1 MSNRHELIKFFL
13 KLKRVEIMDI
23 FQAIIIGLVQGLTEF
38 LPVSSS
44 AHLIFA
50 QQALGVSDVGLAF
63 DVLMHVGTLVAVIVY
78 FFNDIVNMIK
88 GFLLSLVD
96 LKNGNFM
103 GEIKKDPYKKLAWLT
118 ILATIPVGVVG
129 VLFNDMIESMFQ
141 GLTIPAFLLL
151 VTGCLLYASQ
161 RMNSGRIDVR
171 NVTIKEALIMGCGQA
186 LAVLPGL
193 SRSGTTIAAGL
204 FAGLDKEFAAK
215 FSFILSIPAILG
227 AAVFQLKDLS
237 GGNIEIGACIA
248 GFVVAV
254 ISGYL
259 AISVLLK
266 IVREKSLDIF
276 AYYCWIV
283 GLIVLIGS
291 LIL

>member
-1 MSNRHELIKFFL
+1 
-13 KLKRVEIMDI
+13 MDI

-50 QQALGVSDVGLAF
+50 QQALGVADVGLAF
-63 DVLMHVGTLVAVIVY
+63 DVLLHVGTLVAVIVY

-96 LKNGNFM
+96 LKDGNFI
-103 GEIKKDPYKKLAWLT
+103 GELKKDPYKKLAWLT
-118 ILATIPVGVVG
+118 ILATIPIGIVG
-129 VLFNDMIESMFQ
+129 VLFNDIVESMFM
-141 GLTIPAFLLL
+141 GLTVPAFLLL
-151 VTGCLLYASQ
+151 ITGCLLYVSQ

-171 NVTIKEALIMGCGQA
+171 NISLKEALIMGCGQA
-186 LAVLPGL
+186 LAILPGL

-237 GGNIEIGACIA
+237 GGSIEIGACIA
-248 GFVVAV
+248 GFIVAA

-259 AISVLLK
+259 AISFLLK

-283 GLIVLIGS
+283 GIIVLVGS

>member
-1 MSNRHELIKFFL
+1 
-13 KLKRVEIMDI
+13 MDI
-23 FQAIIIGLVQGLTEF
+23 IQAIIIGLVQGLTEF

-50 QQALGVSDVGLAF
+50 QQALGVADVGLAF

-103 GEIKKDPYKKLAWLT
+103 GELKKDPYKKLAWLT
-118 ILATIPVGVVG
+118 ILATIPIGIVG
-129 VLFNDMIESMFQ
+129 VLFNDIVESMFM
-141 GLTIPAFLLL
+141 GLTVPAFLLL
-151 VTGCLLYASQ
+151 ITGCLLYVSQ
-161 RMNSGRIDVR
+161 RMNTGKIDVR
-171 NVTIKEALIMGCGQA
+171 NITLKEALIMGCGQA
-186 LAVLPGL
+186 LAILPGL

-237 GGNIEIGACIA
+237 GGSVEIGACIA
-248 GFVVAV
+248 GFIVAA

-259 AISVLLK
+259 AISFLLK

-283 GLIVLIGS
+283 GIIVLIGS

>member
-1 MSNRHELIKFFL
+1 
-13 KLKRVEIMDI
+13 MDI

-186 LAVLPGL
+186 LAILPGL

>member
-1 MSNRHELIKFFL
+1 
-13 KLKRVEIMDI
+13 MDI
-23 FQAIIIGLVQGLTEF
+23 IQAIIIGLVQGLTEF

-50 QQALGVSDVGLAF
+50 QQALGVADVGLAF
-63 DVLMHVGTLVAVIVY
+63 DVLLHVGTLVAVIVY

-88 GFLLSLVD
+88 GFILSLVD

-103 GEIKKDPYKKLAWLT
+103 GELKKDPYKKLAWLT
-118 ILATIPVGVVG
+118 ILATIPIGIVG
-129 VLFNDMIESMFQ
+129 VLFNDIVESMFM
-141 GLTIPAFLLL
+141 GLTVPAFLLL
-151 VTGCLLYASQ
+151 ITGCLLYVSQ
-161 RMNSGRIDVR
+161 RMNTGKIDVR
-171 NVTIKEALIMGCGQA
+171 NITLKEALIMGCGQA
-186 LAVLPGL
+186 LAILPGL

-237 GGNIEIGACIA
+237 GGSVEIGACIA
-248 GFVVAV
+248 GFIVAA

-259 AISVLLK
+259 AISFLLK

-283 GLIVLIGS
+283 GIIVLVGS

>member
-1 MSNRHELIKFFL
+1 
-13 KLKRVEIMDI
+13 MDI
-23 FQAIIIGLVQGLTEF
+23 IQAIIIGLVQGLTEF

-50 QQALGVSDVGLAF
+50 QQALGVADVGLAF
-63 DVLMHVGTLVAVIVY
+63 DVLLHVGTLVAVIVY

-103 GEIKKDPYKKLAWLT
+103 GELKKDPYKKLAWLT
-118 ILATIPVGVVG
+118 ILATIPIGIVG
-129 VLFNDMIESMFQ
+129 VLFNDIVESMFM
-141 GLTIPAFLLL
+141 GLTVPAFLLL
-151 VTGCLLYASQ
+151 ITGCLLYVSQ
-161 RMNSGRIDVR
+161 RMNTGKIDVR
-171 NVTIKEALIMGCGQA
+171 NITLKEALIMGCGQA
-186 LAVLPGL
+186 LAILPGL

-237 GGNIEIGACIA
+237 GGSVEIGACIA
-248 GFVVAV
+248 GFIVAA

-259 AISVLLK
+259 AISFLLK

-283 GLIVLIGS
+283 GIIVLIGS

>member
-1 MSNRHELIKFFL
+1 
-13 KLKRVEIMDI
+13 MDI

-50 QQALGVSDVGLAF
+50 QQALGLSDVGLAF

-129 VLFNDMIESMFQ
+129 VLFNDIIESMFK

-171 NVTIKEALIMGCGQA
+171 NISLKEAIIMGCGQA
-186 LAVLPGL
+186 LAILPGL

-237 GGNIEIGACIA
+237 GGSIEIGACIA
-248 GFVVAV
+248 GFVVAI

-276 AYYCWIV
+276 AYYCWAVGIIV
-283 GLIVLIGS
+283 FMGS
-291 LIL
+291 IAHIF

>member
-1 MSNRHELIKFFL
+1 
-13 KLKRVEIMDI
+13 MDI

-50 QQALGVSDVGLAF
+50 QQALGLSDVGLAF

-171 NVTIKEALIMGCGQA
+171 NMTIKEALIMGCGQA

-237 GGNIEIGACIA
+237 GGSVEIGACIA

-283 GLIVLIGS
+283 GIIVLIGS

>member
-1 MSNRHELIKFFL
+1 
-13 KLKRVEIMDI
+13 MDI
-23 FQAIIIGLVQGLTEF
+23 IQAIIIGLIQGLTEF

-50 QQALGVSDVGLAF
+50 QQALGVADVGLAF
-63 DVLMHVGTLVAVIVY
+63 DVLLHVGTLVAVIVY

-103 GEIKKDPYKKLAWLT
+103 GELKKDPYKKLAWLT

-129 VLFNDMIESMFQ
+129 VLFNDIIESMFQ

-151 VTGCLLYASQ
+151 VTGCLLYVSQ
-161 RMNSGRIDVR
+161 RMNTGRIDVR
-171 NVTIKEALIMGCGQA
+171 NMTIKEALIMGCGQA
-186 LAVLPGL
+186 LAILPGL

-237 GGNIEIGACIA
+237 GGSVEIGACIA

>member
-1 MSNRHELIKFFL
+1 
-13 KLKRVEIMDI
+13 MDI

-151 VTGCLLYASQ
+151 VTGCLLYVSQ

>member
-1 MSNRHELIKFFL
+1 
-13 KLKRVEIMDI
+13 MDI

-50 QQALGVSDVGLAF
+50 QQALGVSEVGLAF

-96 LKNGNFM
+96 LKNGNFI

-129 VLFNDMIESMFQ
+129 VLFNDVIESMFK

-151 VTGCLLYASQ
+151 ITGCLLYASQ

-171 NVTIKEALIMGCGQA
+171 NISLKEAIIMGCGQA
-186 LAVLPGL
+186 LAILPGL

-237 GGNIEIGACIA
+237 GGSIEIGACIA
-248 GFVVAV
+248 GFVVAI

-283 GLIVLIGS
+283 GIIVLVGS

>member
-1 MSNRHELIKFFL
+1 
-13 KLKRVEIMDI
+13 MDI
-23 FQAIIIGLVQGLTEF
+23 LQAMIIGLVQGLTEF

-63 DVLMHVGTLVAVIVY
+63 DVLLHAGTLVAVVVY
-78 FFNDIVNMIK
+78 FFDDIVNMIK
-88 GFLLSLVD
+88 GFLLSLID
-96 LKNGNFM
+96 LKEGKFIQ
-103 GEIKKDPYKKLAWLT
+103 EIKKDPYKKLAWLT
-118 ILATIPVGVVG
+118 ILATIPVGIVG
-129 VLFNDMIESMFQ
+129 VLFNDAVEKLFT
-141 GLTIPAFLLL
+141 GLSIPAFLLL
-151 VTGCLLYASQ
+151 ITGCLLYVSQ
-161 RMNSGRIDVR
+161 RMNSGRIDVK
-171 NVTIKEALIMGCGQA
+171 NLSIKEALFMGCGQA

-227 AAVFQLKDLS
+227 AAVFELRHI
-237 GGNIEIGACIA
+237 GGANVEIGACIA
-248 GFVVAV
+248 GFIVAV
-254 ISGYL
+254 ISGYF

-283 GLIVLIGS
+283 GLIVLVGS
-291 LIL
+291 LII

>member
-1 MSNRHELIKFFL
+1 
-13 KLKRVEIMDI
+13 MDI

-186 LAVLPGL
+186 LAVFPGL

>member
-1 MSNRHELIKFFL
+1 
-13 KLKRVEIMDI
+13 
-23 FQAIIIGLVQGLTEF
+23 
-38 LPVSSS
+38 
-44 AHLIFA
+44 
-50 QQALGVSDVGLAF
+50 
-63 DVLMHVGTLVAVIVY
+63 
-78 FFNDIVNMIK
+78 
-88 GFLLSLVD
+88 
-96 LKNGNFM
+96 
-103 GEIKKDPYKKLAWLT
+103 
-118 ILATIPVGVVG
+118 
-129 VLFNDMIESMFQ
+129 
-141 GLTIPAFLLL
+141 
-151 VTGCLLYASQ
+151 
-161 RMNSGRIDVR
+161 
-171 NVTIKEALIMGCGQA
+171 MGCGQA
-186 LAVLPGL
+186 LAILPGL

-237 GGNIEIGACIA
+237 GGSIEIGACIA
-248 GFVVAV
+248 GFVVAI

-283 GLIVLIGS
+283 GIIVLVGS

>member
-1 MSNRHELIKFFL
+1 
-13 KLKRVEIMDI
+13 MDI
-23 FQAIIIGLVQGLTEF
+23 IQAIIIGLVQGLTEF

-50 QQALGVSDVGLAF
+50 QQALGVGDVGLAF

-96 LKNGNFM
+96 LKDGNFI
-103 GEIKKDPYKKLAWLT
+103 GELKKDPYKKLAWLT
-118 ILATIPVGVVG
+118 ILATIPIGIVG
-129 VLFNDMIESMFQ
+129 VLFNDIVESMFM
-141 GLTIPAFLLL
+141 GLTVPAFLLL
-151 VTGCLLYASQ
+151 ITGCLLYVSQ

-171 NVTIKEALIMGCGQA
+171 NISLKEALIMGCGQA
-186 LAVLPGL
+186 LAILPGL

-237 GGNIEIGACIA
+237 GGSIEIGACIA
-248 GFVVAV
+248 GFIVAA

-259 AISVLLK
+259 AISFLLK

-283 GLIVLIGS
+283 GIIVLVGS